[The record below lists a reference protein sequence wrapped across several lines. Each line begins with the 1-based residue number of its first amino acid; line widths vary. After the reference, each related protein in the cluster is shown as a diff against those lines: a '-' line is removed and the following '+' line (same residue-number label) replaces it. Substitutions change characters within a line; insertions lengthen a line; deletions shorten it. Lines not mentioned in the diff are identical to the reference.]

1 MSSRSNLRPD
11 LRTGATRTRSVA
23 KIGGSGGQ
31 SEHQVED
38 GAYGGIVP
46 VVVTRVPSPEQQA
59 NQTLPGRAC
68 KVCGGPDTEEMIQCD
83 VCNKWHHFACVGV
96 TKEIEDNNWSCAVC
110 DTVTRALQILSTSD
124 KAPRQAET
132 AKRSKS
138 LNSVIPS
145 DKQHTLQPPDGPSSK
160 GAAKQ
165 SSQLKSIPDRSAK
178 GTYSVLSHGSSRSS
192 ILKLELQKLEEER
205 ALEQI
210 EAEKQRNYLN
220 KKYDILRQL
229 TNQSDMT
236 SIAEGTER
244 VNAWVEDVNGCGHSE
259 SLQLVSKLPPTLK
272 LDWACYRMSVPRVN
286 LATFGNFLYSLAEA
300 ASTVVFPIT
309 VADQK
314 QTRSETRLPKKGN
327 AFLNAHLETQPEIDV
342 SMPATSSNANAIDR
356 PPAPIDRLNDGCP
369 ICKGSCRTADKCK
382 QFLELSRDARW
393 ASVREF
399 GLCRRCLRRHNGSC
413 NTKEC
418 GQNGCTFK
426 HHALLH
432 NDQQRV
438 QQITT
443 VVASPNPNSG
453 SSEPETSQGHGCN
466 THRTK
471 TSAVLFRYLPVVLRN
486 RDKTVQ
492 TYAFFDEGSE
502 LSLLDDGL
510 AKLLELD
517 GEISPLCLRW
527 TGGKERNED
536 NSRIVSLEIGGIR
549 NQTKMFNL
557 NNVRTVQELL
567 LPHQTIDMK
576 ELSQLY
582 PHLRG
587 LPVDSYQ
594 SAQPRILIGLKH
606 AFIGL
611 VLQSREGELNHLIA
625 SKTRLGWTVYGG
637 CTEDAPNVVQCA
649 FHEHHQSDNM
659 DESLHQAMKE
669 YFSLDS
675 LGITKPSN
683 ILLSTDDQRAETL
696 LRSLTKLKNG
706 RYETGLLWRSDDARL
721 PDNHAMALRRHRSL
735 EIRLGKD
742 PELAEIL
749 NKKIADYL
757 EKGYIRLLTEEELNK
772 PMFRVWYL
780 PIFPVTNPNK
790 PGKIR
795 IVWDAAA
802 STFGKSL
809 NSALLKG
816 PDQLCSL
823 LSILLQFREHRV
835 GLTGDIREMFHQV
848 DIREEDQHCQRFFW
862 TDKSGD
868 VRTYVMRVMTFGACC
883 SPSCAQYVKNVNA
896 ERHSQDYPDA
906 AQAITK
912 RHYVDDMLVSV
923 ETEQEAIQLASEV
936 KLVHGNGGFE
946 IRNWVSNSSQVL
958 EALQG
963 DNVTE
968 KNLDLS
974 SELATEKVLGMWW
987 CTSTDTFTFKICRNR
1002 YDEGLLSGQRC
1013 PTKREILRVL
1023 MTIFDPLGLVAHF
1036 LMFLKILLQEVWRSG
1051 VQWDEPI
1058 QDVAFEKWKQWL
1070 QILPQVEQTSIP
1082 RCFRI
1087 HTSLDGSYDMQLHV
1101 FVDASENGFA
1111 AGAYLRFHKNDVVEC
1126 TLVAAKTRVAPLKF
1140 KSIPKLELQA
1150 AVIGTRLA
1158 KMISESLTIPIS
1170 SRIFWSDSRDVIY
1183 WINSDHRRYSQFVAF
1198 RVSEILETTE
1208 INDWRWVPT
1217 KHNVA
1222 DDATKWVGWPDLS
1235 PDSRWFKGPDFLW
1248 RASSD
1253 WPRAPFNV
1261 SSTITE
1267 LRPNLLAHFKVP
1279 EPIINV
1285 GDFSSWKRLLRVTT
1299 FVFRFPANCR
1309 RKLQKLPTVTS
1320 PLATVELV
1328 EAEAY
1333 LQRLAQIDS
1342 FREEIAI
1349 LRKAQESQN
1358 EQTTPL
1364 PPKSVLYQLSPFL
1377 DARGVLRM
1385 RGRTRM
1391 CQYTTEDSKH
1401 PVVLPRD
1408 HHITTLIIAYYHE
1421 KYHHCNHET
1430 VINELR
1436 QKYCISR
1443 LRVCYG
1449 KIRRRCQRCKNESA
1463 IPRPPIMAE
1472 LPPARLAAFTRP
1484 FTHVGIDYFGPF

>member
-210 EAEKQRNYLN
+210 EVEKQRNYLN

-244 VNAWVEDVNGCGHSE
+244 VNAWVEDVNGCGRSE
-259 SLQLVSKLPPTLK
+259 SLVEPAPNNFSPRGCSTLNRSNVNRGSQATSRQSPALTGPINYNIRNSRRSIPMPVSGEGPLLRSSRYHAIPQDDGFSSRCLKGRAYDAVKSQLMHPANVPGVIATLKMMFGQPEAIVHSLVAKINALPSLREDKLETLVDFAVNQLVSKLPPTLK

-327 AFLNAHLETQPEIDV
+327 AFLNAHLETQPEIDA
-342 SMPATSSNANAIDR
+342 SMPATSSNANAIER

-432 NDQQRV
+432 NDQQRA

-471 TSAVLFRYLPVVLRN
+471 TSAVLFRYLPVVLRSRN
-486 RDKTVQ
+486 KTVQ

-536 NSRIVSLEIGGIR
+536 NSRVVSLEIGGIR

-611 VLQSREGELNHLIA
+611 VLQSREGELNHPIA

-772 PMFRVWYL
+772 PMFRIWYL

-946 IRNWVSNSSQVL
+946 IRNWALVHLRL
-958 EALQG
+958 EAKSDQ
-963 DNVTE
+963 
-968 KNLDLS
+968 KPNLINL
-974 SELATEKVLGMWW
+974 
-987 CTSTDTFTFKICRNR
+987 N
-1002 YDEGLLSGQRC
+1002 
-1013 PTKREILRVL
+1013 
-1023 MTIFDPLGLVAHF
+1023 
-1036 LMFLKILLQEVWRSG
+1036 
-1051 VQWDEPI
+1051 
-1058 QDVAFEKWKQWL
+1058 
-1070 QILPQVEQTSIP
+1070 QVE
-1082 RCFRI
+1082 
-1087 HTSLDGSYDMQLHV
+1087 
-1101 FVDASENGFA
+1101 
-1111 AGAYLRFHKNDVVEC
+1111 
-1126 TLVAAKTRVAPLKF
+1126 
-1140 KSIPKLELQA
+1140 
-1150 AVIGTRLA
+1150 
-1158 KMISESLTIPIS
+1158 
-1170 SRIFWSDSRDVIY
+1170 
-1183 WINSDHRRYSQFVAF
+1183 
-1198 RVSEILETTE
+1198 
-1208 INDWRWVPT
+1208 
-1217 KHNVA
+1217 
-1222 DDATKWVGWPDLS
+1222 
-1235 PDSRWFKGPDFLW
+1235 
-1248 RASSD
+1248 
-1253 WPRAPFNV
+1253 
-1261 SSTITE
+1261 
-1267 LRPNLLAHFKVP
+1267 
-1279 EPIINV
+1279 
-1285 GDFSSWKRLLRVTT
+1285 
-1299 FVFRFPANCR
+1299 
-1309 RKLQKLPTVTS
+1309 
-1320 PLATVELV
+1320 
-1328 EAEAY
+1328 
-1333 LQRLAQIDS
+1333 
-1342 FREEIAI
+1342 
-1349 LRKAQESQN
+1349 
-1358 EQTTPL
+1358 
-1364 PPKSVLYQLSPFL
+1364 
-1377 DARGVLRM
+1377 
-1385 RGRTRM
+1385 
-1391 CQYTTEDSKH
+1391 
-1401 PVVLPRD
+1401 
-1408 HHITTLIIAYYHE
+1408 
-1421 KYHHCNHET
+1421 
-1430 VINELR
+1430 
-1436 QKYCISR
+1436 
-1443 LRVCYG
+1443 
-1449 KIRRRCQRCKNESA
+1449 
-1463 IPRPPIMAE
+1463 
-1472 LPPARLAAFTRP
+1472 
-1484 FTHVGIDYFGPF
+1484 